1 VIDVPCIFEVGLWR
15 WRPQL
20 IDGAVDDHIPASWPH
35 VVDTQQSSIIKWLE
49 EALPPDKSYDA

>member
-1 VIDVPCIFEVGLWR
+1 MALSMIISPRLLG
-15 WRPQL
+15 
-20 IDGAVDDHIPASWPH
+20 PH